1 MSALL
6 LIVVIVVLVVV
17 HELGHFIAAKLS
29 GMRVDEFGIGYP
41 PRAWRIAKIGETEY
55 TLNWIPFG
63 GFVKIYGENSEEIES
78 AAARKNPRAFTSK
91 NRFAQAVVLVAG
103 ITMNLVFAY
112 VLITGALVAGMPR
125 ALELH
130 EVSQATSAELVI
142 TAVLPDSPAGRAG
155 LTPGDVV
162 ASAGTGSIL
171 WREVDPESFTTF
183 VSSVGAQPLVLSLT
197 RDGADLSVTLVPE
210 AGIVQGEP
218 ERAALG
224 VHVTTIGVVPLGFGA
239 ALYEGAVFTWNATR
253 YTALGLAQFF
263 ISIFTRTADFAQ
275 VSGPVGI
282 AGAVG
287 SASAE
292 GLGSLLSLMAI
303 ISINLALINLI
314 PVPALDGGRL
324 LFVLIESIIR
334 RPLKPSVTQTVNGIG
349 FALLILLMLVVTA
362 HDIFKLVG

>member
-17 HELGHFIAAKLS
+17 HEFGHFVAAKLS

-63 GFVKIYGENSEEIES
+63 GFVKIYGENSEQES
-78 AAARKNPRAFTSK
+78 GDIPKSPRAFTSK

-112 VLITGALVAGMPR
+112 VLITGALIAGMPR
-125 ALELH
+125 ALEEH
-130 EVSQATSAELVI
+130 EVSRAVDARLVI
-142 TAVLPDSPAGRAG
+142 TSVLPDSPADRAG
-155 LTPGDVV
+155 LKPGDAVT
-162 ASAGTGSIL
+162 SAGTGSAL
-171 WREVDPESFTTF
+171 WRETDPESFTAF
-183 VSSVGAQPLVLSLT
+183 VSSVGERPLILSLS
-197 RDGADLSVTLVPE
+197 RGGADLSATLVPE
-210 AGIVQGEP
+210 SGIVASEP

-224 VHVTTIGVVPLGFGA
+224 VQVTTVGVVPLSVSA
-239 ALYEGAVFTWNATR
+239 ALYEGAVFTWNATQ

-292 GLGSLLSLMAI
+292 GVGSLLSLMAI

-324 LFVLIESIIR
+324 LFVIIESIIR

-362 HDIFKLVG
+362 HDIFKIVG